1 LKELN
6 KELKTSQNKARFL
19 REVMNDELVI
29 FKRDEA
35 DITKEMETKGYDKEE
50 DSFDYLLRLQVRSF
64 TRQKIEDLETEIE
77 NIKKQIKTIKNTTES
92 QMWINDLDTFTKAY
106 NLWLKSSE
114 KSDKSEKS
122 TKSKK

>member
-19 REVMNDELVI
+19 REVMNDELII

-35 DITKEMETKGYDKEE
+35 DISKEMETKGYDKEE

-77 NIKKQIKTIKNTTES
+77 NTKKQIKTIQTTSET

-106 NLWLKSSE
+106 NIWLKSTE
-114 KSDKSEKS
+114 KTEKS